1 MAKFDKDVEE
11 FVRRAKSPYKEY
23 FKELR
28 HHASD
33 VLAGCAP
40 PKLIKHQLNRVDV
53 GKAFKK
59 FHAEIERQKK
69 ELRKKAKRRK

>member
-1 MAKFDKDVEE
+1 MKQRQLIKMWKNLSE
-11 FVRRAKSPYKEY
+11 AKSPQEY

-69 ELRKKAKRRK
+69 G